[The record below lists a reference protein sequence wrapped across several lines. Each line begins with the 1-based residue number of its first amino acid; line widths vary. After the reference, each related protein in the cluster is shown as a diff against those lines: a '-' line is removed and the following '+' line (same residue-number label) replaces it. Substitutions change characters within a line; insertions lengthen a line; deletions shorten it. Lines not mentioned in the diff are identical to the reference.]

1 MWAVIFEV
9 QPQAALE
16 GAYLDTAATLL
27 PTLQQIPGFVS
38 VERFRSDSRPGRL
51 LSLSKW
57 HDEAAIRR
65 WREVP
70 QHRAAQKS
78 GRERLFADYRL
89 RVGEL
94 HATPPFDALKT
105 VPFCAL
111 LEWEGDVLPMSL
123 PPGAERFRSL
133 LRENAW
139 VAVSDLREVDAG
151 FDAFERLLPRAGES
165 RTAGTPAVS
174 FCALHRDYGLRDRAE
189 APQA

>member
-9 QPQAALE
+9 QPQATSE
-16 GAYLDTAATLL
+16 GAYLNTAATLL
-27 PTLQQIPGFVS
+27 PVLQQIPGFVS
-38 VERFRSDSRPGRL
+38 VERFRSDSRPARL

-57 HDEAAIRR
+57 RDEAAIRR

-94 HATPPFDALKT
+94 HATPPSGVGNTAQC
-105 VPFCAL
+105 CAL
-111 LEWEGDVLPMSL
+111 LEWEGDALPMPL
-123 PPGAERFRSL
+123 PPGAEHFRSL
-133 LRENAW
+133 ARENAW
-139 VAVSDLREVDAG
+139 VAVSDVRGGDAT
-151 FDAFERLLPRAGES
+151 FDAFDRLPPGAGEA
-165 RTAGTPAVS
+165 RTAGTPTLS
-174 FCALHRDYGLRDRAE
+174 FCALRRDYGLRDRAQ